1 MISFFFCIQID
12 KVVWKRTVGD
22 REICDVCRT
31 TLFNFHWTCREC
43 GFACC
48 IDCYNEHKSNEN
60 IPKWLLCT
68 NEKVHTQRHLV
79 LTQIIAGDALK
90 IFSKQIETVQI
101 RLKTKKDDNADK
113 SNQNNT
119 TESNEWFCH
128 GKLLR
133 LLDPNDA
140 NNLQLFQKQW
150 KKKQPVLVSNV
161 DKNLDDKLWRP
172 ETFANDFA
180 DHVNDLQ
187 NCLTNEIFRNVS
199 LKCFW
204 NGFADL
210 NERLKDENGT
220 PLILKL
226 KDWPSYADFATILP
240 TRFTNLMNALP
251 LGEYT
256 KRNGI
261 YNLANR
267 LPNHILK
274 PDLGPKMY
282 SAYGSALHPTK
293 ATTNLHLDVSDAV
306 NIMVY
311 ADVPQNAANN
321 DAYVN
326 DAIDNSGC
334 DQYQKERL
342 AREQKNIGAIWH
354 IYDSCDANKIRQLL
368 NKVAIERGEKNF
380 DSIHD
385 QSWYLDSVLRNR
397 LKNDYGVVG
406 YTIIQCIGDAVFIP
420 AGAPHQVQNL
430 SDCIKVA
437 IDFVSPENVSKCYE
451 LTQEFRRLPETH
463 VNHEDKLQIKN
474 IIYFAVTDTLEA
486 LSMKRSQRIRK
497 KKYPKE

>member
-1 MISFFFCIQID
+1 MISFFFCIQTD
-12 KVVWKRTVGD
+12 KVLWKRTVGD
-22 REICDVCRT
+22 REICDVCQT

-43 GFACC
+43 GFATC
-48 IDCYNEHKSNEN
+48 IDCCNERKSNEN

-68 NEKVHTQRHLV
+68 NKKDHKPKDLV

-90 IFSKQIETVQI
+90 IFSKQIETVQNCS
-101 RLKTKKDDNADK
+101 KKRIDDNANK
-113 SNQNNT
+113 TNQNNT
-119 TESNEWFCH
+119 IESNEWFCD

-140 NNLQLFQKQW
+140 NNLQVFQQQW

-161 DKNLDDKLWRP
+161 DKNLDHKLWRP

-187 NCLTNEIFRNVS
+187 NCLTDEIHPNES

-210 NERLKDENGT
+210 NERLKDKNGS

-226 KDWPSYADFATILP
+226 KDWPSYADFATTLP

-251 LGEYT
+251 VGDYT
-256 KRNGI
+256 KRNGK

-267 LPNHILK
+267 LPEHILK

-311 ADVPQNAANN
+311 AGVPQNAANDN
-321 DAYVN
+321 AHVN

-334 DQYQKERL
+334 DQYQKECL
-342 AREQKNIGAIWH
+342 AREQKKIGAIWH
-354 IYDSCDANKIRQLL
+354 IYDSCDAIKIRELL
-368 NKVAIERGEKNF
+368 NKVAKERGENNF

-385 QSWYLDSVLRNR
+385 QSWYLDSALRKR
-397 LKNDYGVVG
+397 LENDYGVIG
-406 YTIIQCIGDAVFIP
+406 YTILQCIGDAVFIP

-451 LTQEFRRLPETH
+451 LTHEFRRLPETH
-463 VNHEDKLQIKN
+463 VNREDKLQIKN
-474 IIYFAVTDTLEA
+474 IIYFAVTDAWEHCQSKKVDVLEIE
-486 LSMKRSQRIRK
+486 SI
-497 KKYPKE
+497 